1 MWKRKTHLNILKDKS
16 IRDGPFLC
24 YNDGASAL
32 VDNQRA
38 EISIFNY
45 LSFSARLKQTN
56 KQNKNEKK
64 ETIQFKR
71 VLDSLFTRKTLP

>member
-1 MWKRKTHLNILKDKS
+1 
-16 IRDGPFLC
+16 
-24 YNDGASAL
+24 

-64 ETIQFKR
+64 KQSSSSVFSIPYLLEKHYR
-71 VLDSLFTRKTLP
+71 NAKKAVHNE

>member
-1 MWKRKTHLNILKDKS
+1 
-16 IRDGPFLC
+16 
-24 YNDGASAL
+24 

-64 ETIQFKR
+64 KKQSSSSVFSIPYLLEKHYR
-71 VLDSLFTRKTLP
+71 NAKKAVHNE